1 MRGDRKKKLAWFK
14 QGHSPWNKGLKFDN
28 SCHVDTEPKRSI
40 TRLTVDEFP
49 VTSRPTADGSELS
62 GNAMLLRP
70 SASATS
76 STMKKI
82 DDKNSCSG
90 MRIVDSEEM
99 SGAFNNAYR
108 IHRQEAN
115 ECEQPNF
122 HVAEERK
129 VGLCWKVSLKCDN
142 CSFITPFYK
151 LYKEVSSSKR
161 GPNAATANVSLAV
174 GLQDTP
180 IGNTKC
186 RYLLT
191 SIDIPPPARSS
202 MQRTSNTV
210 GSAIKQLNDDDMSEK
225 INKVKEINR
234 KRGNPE
240 NAINIALDGRYNSS
254 TIASRKKAGQNASQS
269 IAIACE
275 TITEKQYIIAAAVQ
289 NKLCWTGAWLRG
301 KGYDVT
307 CPGGHAGC
315 TANTYRHAPLSEY
328 ELGKSI
334 GETLNAESAF
344 VRYVTTDGDS
354 RSAAGVS
361 EAMRLLD
368 PMWKVERQ
376 ADPTHLGQAQFR
388 CCYKAHFSNGMFPSA
403 KTRDQRHEQQKAL
416 SQDIK
421 ARCNFILKEL
431 MRIHTGDMNTIKKY
445 LPRVLDATV
454 SCYAGDCSK
463 CRRYSYVC
471 SGGVTNNWWNRS
483 MFLSSHRITNLCLQ
497 ENDKQLIF
505 DIVKMKIS
513 VSAIEQMKLGTST
526 QKCEA
531 VNRSISVS
539 LPKNNDFAR
548 NIHGRL
554 SSTIHRLNNGVADS
568 AEKKLGCL
576 GIRLSE
582 KAANSLHQMQREE
595 TYQRQYSKKPETVKR
610 KLLSKG
616 RQLHEHLKYKKTHS
630 TKSDYRKGQLDPTPT
645 TSKGGNSDH
654 TYSENL

>member
-1 MRGDRKKKLAWFK
+1 MPTKGDGDKPQMLG
-14 QGHSPWNKGLKFDN
+14 QHDYPLN
-28 SCHVDTEPKRSI
+28 TEPKRSI

-62 GNAMLLRP
+62 GKAMLLRP

-99 SGAFNNAYR
+99 
-108 IHRQEAN
+108 
-115 ECEQPNF
+115 
-122 HVAEERK
+122 
-129 VGLCWKVSLKCDN
+129 
-142 CSFITPFYK
+142 
-151 LYKEVSSSKR
+151 

-234 KRGNPE
+234 KRGYPE

-275 TITEKQYIIAAAVQ
+275 IITEKQYIIAAAVQ

-307 CPGGHAGC
+307 CP
-315 TANTYRHAPLSEY
+315 
-328 ELGKSI
+328 
-334 GETLNAESAF
+334 
-344 VRYVTTDGDS
+344 DGDS

-376 ADPTHLGQAQFR
+376 ADPIHLGQAQFR
-388 CCYKAHFSNGMFPSA
+388 CCYKAHFSYGMFPSA

-431 MRIHTGDMNTIKKY
+431 MRIHTGDMNAIKKY

-454 SCYAGDCSK
+454 SCYAGDWS
-463 CRRYSYVC
+463 
-471 SGGVTNNWWNRS
+471 NNSW
-483 MFLSSHRITNLCLQ
+483 
-497 ENDKQLIF
+497 
-505 DIVKMKIS
+505 
-513 VSAIEQMKLGTST
+513 G
-526 QKCEA
+526 
-531 VNRSISVS
+531 
-539 LPKNNDFAR
+539 
-548 NIHGRL
+548 
-554 SSTIHRLNNGVADS
+554 
-568 AEKKLGCL
+568 
-576 GIRLSE
+576 
-582 KAANSLHQMQREE
+582 
-595 TYQRQYSKKPETVKR
+595 
-610 KLLSKG
+610 LL
-616 RQLHEHLKYKKTHS
+616 
-630 TKSDYRKGQLDPTPT
+630 
-645 TSKGGNSDH
+645 
-654 TYSENL
+654 